1 MARHLRPAWVILLLL
16 SPVTSS
22 GTTQRIEAESF
33 YSNGQIADCGMAI
46 GVVACSEASGG
57 YGVDG
62 VDCDGEWIKLH
73 LSLSS
78 RAVFLTALRSAGAI
92 GYVRTFRMDYLSE
105 PLETPVASVTLV
117 TVPGSGVS

>member
-1 MARHLRPAWVILLLL
+1 MARHFQPAWVILFLLL
-16 SPVTSS
+16 PVASS
-22 GTTQRIEAESF
+22 GTSQRIEAESF
-33 YSNGQIADCGMAI
+33 YSSGQIADCGMAI

-62 VDCDGEWIKLH
+62 VDCNGEWIKLH
-73 LSLSS
+73 LSLTS
-78 RAVFLTALRSAGAI
+78 RAVFFTALRSAGAI
-92 GYVRTFRMDYLSE
+92 GYVRTFRVDYLSE